1 MYLYNRS
8 TGPRSAGSWTG
19 SVLVSMANHQ
29 EKKNDKM
36 KGSKFDNKMS
46 PGGLAFQPLYK
57 QVEEHVTQL
66 IVEQR
71 WKPGEMLP
79 NEFQLAEEFGVS
91 QGTVRKALNTLTQS
105 KVLTRRQGVGTFV
118 SEHTGHQALYRFF
131 PVVEDNQAPQLPEAE
146 IVSFSLQSPDQ
157 NVARQ
162 LELDGDDKVIL
173 LSRKRLINGVVCLLE
188 DIYLPEKYFPG
199 LDEMKDLPHTLYHF
213 YQMNFNLTVHKT
225 TDRIKAI
232 LADAEDAKSLGIK
245 QGEPLLMFTRLT
257 RSLEGKLIEFRINRC
272 RSDNYHYLVDLD

>member
-1 MYLYNRS
+1 
-8 TGPRSAGSWTG
+8 
-19 SVLVSMANHQ
+19 
-29 EKKNDKM
+29 M

-46 PGGLAFQPLYK
+46 SGGLAFQPLYK

-118 SEHTGHQALYRFF
+118 SEHTGNQALYRFF
-131 PVVEDNQAPQLPEAE
+131 PLVEDNQPSQLPNAE
-146 IVSFSLQSPDQ
+146 IVSFELETPSED
-157 NVARQ
+157 VAKQ
-162 LELDGDDKVIL
+162 LNLEEGDEVIR
-173 LSRKRLINGVVCLLE
+173 LSRKRLLSDIVCLLE

-199 LDEMKDLPHTLYHF
+199 LHTIPELPHTLYHF
-213 YQMNFNLTVHKT
+213 YQLNFNLTVHKT

-232 LADAEDAKSLGIK
+232 IANEQDAQDLGI
-245 QGEPLLMFTRLT
+245 QAGDAVLMFTRHT
-257 RSLEGKLIEFRINRC
+257 RSLDGKLIEYRVNRC